1 MPFMMNRAVHIILL
15 SFLVNL
21 SNGQTNNLTG
31 SPYSLFGLGVSS
43 NSNIGINNSIGNGG
57 YAISGHSLMNNLN
70 PASYGNLGEQNFL
83 FDFGFLTEISEIDNG
98 SSTEN
103 RIAGNFSNIA
113 FASSLSP
120 KSAFGLSISP
130 FSDTGY
136 AVIGIES
143 NIEGSFDSFSSSIF
157 GTGSLNDLKLSY
169 GRAITDKFRTGFYAS
184 YLFGVIEERE
194 LIDASQETPNE
205 SNLNILERN
214 FYRGLRFGL
223 GFQYEVT
230 NKFSVGWAVDL
241 ATPLSARRDRTVQKT
256 LDFIASTVEEENDE
270 KIASFRLPT
279 ALNTG
284 LLYEPFKGL
293 GITMDYSLR
302 LWNETEQRDNVGVF
316 VDEQDYSFG
325 VQYVA
330 DPNSF
335 RYHQRIKY
343 RAGFNY
349 NTGYLEVNQNPVES
363 YFITAGIGIPL
374 GLRSLSHLN
383 ISYGFQ
389 HRGSTTGILIEENIH
404 TLNINFSLRD
414 IWFVKRKI
422 N

>member
-1 MPFMMNRAVHIILL
+1 MNRDLGIL
-15 SFLVNL
+15 FFGLVANYAL
-21 SNGQTNNLTG
+21 GQTNNLTG

-57 YAISGHSLMNNLN
+57 YAISGNSLINNLN
-70 PASYGNLGEQNFL
+70 PASYGNLGERNFL
-83 FDFGFLTEISEIDNG
+83 FDFGFLTEVSEIDNG
-98 SSTEN
+98 ASVEN
-103 RIAGNFSNIA
+103 RIAGNFSNVA
-113 FASSLSP
+113 LASSLGP

-136 AVIGIES
+136 ALIGIES
-143 NIEGSFDSFSSSIF
+143 NIEGSFDSFSSNIF
-157 GTGSLNDLKLSY
+157 GTGALNDLRFSY
-169 GRAITDKFRTGFYAS
+169 GRTITDTFRTGFYTS

-194 LIDASQETPNE
+194 LVDASQEFANE
-205 SNLNILERN
+205 NSLTILERN
-214 FYRGLRFGL
+214 FYRGLRFGA

-230 NKFSVGWAVDL
+230 PQFTLGWTVDL
-241 ATPLSARRDRTVQKT
+241 ATTLSAKRDRTVQKN
-256 LDFIASTVEEENDE
+256 LDLVPLQVEEVNDE
-270 KIASFRLPT
+270 DIPSFRLPT
-279 ALNTG
+279 EINTG
-284 LLYEPFKGL
+284 IQYNPFKGL
-293 GITMDYSLR
+293 GITLDYSLK

-316 VDEQDYSFG
+316 VDEQDYSLG

-335 RYHQRIKY
+335 RYHKRIKY
-343 RAGFNY
+343 RAGINY

-363 YFITAGIGIPL
+363 YFITAGMGIPL

-389 HRGSTTGILIEENIH
+389 NRGSTTGILIEENIH
-404 TLNINFSLRD
+404 TFNINFSLRD

>member
-1 MPFMMNRAVHIILL
+1 MMNKTLQLVFFT
-15 SFLVNL
+15 SLVNL
-21 SNGQTNNLTG
+21 VSGQTNNLTG

-43 NSNIGINNSIGNGG
+43 NSNIGINNALGNGG
-57 YAISGHSLMNNLN
+57 YAISGNSLINNLN

-83 FDFGFLTEISEIDNG
+83 FDFGFLTEISEINNG
-98 SSTEN
+98 TSVEN

-113 FASSLSP
+113 LASSLGP
-120 KSAFGLSISP
+120 KSAFGLSINP

-157 GTGSLNDLKLSY
+157 GTGALNDLRFSY
-169 GRAITDKFRTGFYAS
+169 GRSITNQFRSGFYAS

-194 LIDASQETPNE
+194 VIDASQEVANE
-205 SNLNILERN
+205 SALTILERN
-214 FYRGLRFGL
+214 FYRGLRFGI
-223 GFQYEVT
+223 GFQYEAT
-230 NKFSVGWAVDL
+230 PEITLGWTVDL

-256 LDFIASTVEEENDE
+256 LDFIPSTVEEETNE
-270 KIASFRLPT
+270 KITSFKLPT
-279 ALNTG
+279 AISTG
-284 LLYEPFKGL
+284 ILYEPLEGL

-302 LWNETEQRDNVGVF
+302 LWNETDQRDNVGAF
-316 VDEQDYSFG
+316 VDEQNYAFG
-325 VQYVA
+325 VRYIS
-330 DPNSF
+330 DPTSF
-335 RYHQRIKY
+335 RYHKRIEY

-363 YFITAGIGIPL
+363 YYITAGIGIPL
-374 GLRSLSHLN
+374 GLPSLSHLN

-389 HRGSTTGILIEENIH
+389 NRGSTTGILVEENIH

-414 IWFVKRKI
+414 IWFVKRRI
-422 N
+422 D